1 LPYLVVQGRGNPVN
15 NPSYAQDFCVGEGER
30 KEKKKKERS
39 GVGKE
44 RKKKYFVHPQILHFL
59 LIFSLN

>member
-30 KEKKKKERS
+30 KEKKKKRRE
-39 GVGKE
+39 VAWEKKGK
-44 RKKKYFVHPQILHFL
+44 KNILFIL
-59 LIFSLN
+59 KFSISFSFSP